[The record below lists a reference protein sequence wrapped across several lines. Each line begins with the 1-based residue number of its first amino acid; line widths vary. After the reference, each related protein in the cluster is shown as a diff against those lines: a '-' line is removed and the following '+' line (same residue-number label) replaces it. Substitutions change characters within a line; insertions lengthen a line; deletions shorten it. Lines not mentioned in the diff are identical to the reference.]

1 MAEINLHYS
10 TTISTLAAMTGL
22 VVKSTGSWYAVRIDD
37 GEIIECRLKG
47 KIRLDDRKTTNPI
60 AVGDIVD
67 IERDKDGSNQIINIH
82 PRKNYIIRKSINL
95 SKQAHIIASN
105 LDQAVLLATIVAP
118 RTSLG
123 FIDRFLVTAEA
134 YGIPAKIIFNKK
146 DVLDEEML
154 ELQEDIMKLYSDIGY
169 DCYAVSSFNNEDI
182 EFLKTVLKDK
192 TTLVAGHSGVGK
204 STLVN
209 AIEPNLDLKTGDIS
223 SAHLKGMHTTTFA
236 ELFPLSFGGNIIDSP
251 GIKELG
257 LVEMKKEEVA
267 HYFPEM
273 VARMNDCKFNNC
285 LHINEPGCAILKAV
299 ESGEISR
306 ERYQSYLGILNGE
319 EMEWKE
325 WEIK

>member
-1 MAEINLHYS
+1 MINMINF
-10 TTISTLAAMTGL
+10 TPMEGL
-22 VVKSTGSWYAVRIDD
+22 VIKSTGSWYLVRIES
-37 GEIIECRLKG
+37 GELLECRLKG

-67 IERDKDGSNQIINIH
+67 IQRDLDGSNQITHIH

-105 LDQAVLLATIVAP
+105 LDQAMLVATVVAP

-123 FIDRFLVTAEA
+123 FIDRFLLTAEA
-134 YGIPAKIIFNKK
+134 YDIPAKIVFNKK

-154 ELQEDIMKLYSDIGY
+154 ALQQEIIDVYTVIGY
-169 DCYAVSSFNNEDI
+169 ECFVISSFDREDV
-182 EFLKTVLKDK
+182 ELLKHVLKDK
-192 TTLVAGHSGVGK
+192 TTLIAGHSGVGK
-204 STLVN
+204 TTLVN
-209 AIEPNLDLKTGDIS
+209 AIDPELNLRTGDIS

-257 LVEMKKEEVA
+257 LVEMKKEEVG
-267 HYFPEM
+267 HYFPEIREM
-273 VARMNDCKFNNC
+273 MNECKFNNC
-285 LHINEPGCAILKAV
+285 LHVNEPHCAVIKAV
-299 ESGEISR
+299 EEGTISS

-319 EMEWKE
+319 EMDWKE
-325 WEIK
+325 WEIR